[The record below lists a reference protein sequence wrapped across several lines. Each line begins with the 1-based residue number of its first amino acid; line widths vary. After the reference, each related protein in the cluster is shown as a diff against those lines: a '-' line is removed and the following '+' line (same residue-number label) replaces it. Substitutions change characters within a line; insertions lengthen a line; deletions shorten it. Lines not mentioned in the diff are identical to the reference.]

1 MEQQEGSSL
10 NRRDFVRTSLGVGM
24 AAAIS
29 TSNRRIL
36 GANDR
41 INLAFIG
48 VGGRGR
54 SLLREV
60 MGIGEESNDVQV
72 IAVCDVY
79 EKRKRL
85 ASEVASCTGYLDYE
99 EILER
104 EDVDAIVNATPDHW
118 HAAISIEAMEKGKDV
133 YLEKP
138 MTHTIEEAKQV
149 VKTVKETGRVLQ
161 VGSQTTSRDQWWK
174 AREIIQKGLIG
185 KLLMSQGSY
194 HRNSVEGEWNW
205 TIEPDAGPN
214 GRGENYINWEKWL
227 GPAPRR
233 EWEPERFFRFRKFWD
248 YSGGIAT
255 DLFYHVV
262 APLQICWGKP
272 QFPYRVTAGGGIYQ
286 FKDREVPDT
295 FHLMADFAEEH
306 SLVLSSTMA
315 NNDHIPGL
323 LRGHEGTIMMV
334 PAGRFEG
341 QVDFITVTPQSI
353 VEEDFYKTHKTTS
366 LRIPMQ
372 ERESHMRN
380 FLRSVRTR
388 EKPVLDAD
396 TGYKAQVTITM
407 SVMAYRQGKVLYFD
421 PREEKVVDTPPLL

>member
-1 MEQQEGSSL
+1 MGAKIFGGYPMEQQEGSSL

-133 YLEKP
+133 
-138 MTHTIEEAKQV
+138 
-149 VKTVKETGRVLQ
+149 
-161 VGSQTTSRDQWWK
+161 
-174 AREIIQKGLIG
+174 
-185 KLLMSQGSY
+185 
-194 HRNSVEGEWNW
+194 
-205 TIEPDAGPN
+205 
-214 GRGENYINWEKWL
+214 
-227 GPAPRR
+227 
-233 EWEPERFFRFRKFWD
+233 
-248 YSGGIAT
+248 
-255 DLFYHVV
+255 
-262 APLQICWGKP
+262 
-272 QFPYRVTAGGGIYQ
+272 
-286 FKDREVPDT
+286 
-295 FHLMADFAEEH
+295 
-306 SLVLSSTMA
+306 
-315 NNDHIPGL
+315 
-323 LRGHEGTIMMV
+323 
-334 PAGRFEG
+334 
-341 QVDFITVTPQSI
+341 
-353 VEEDFYKTHKTTS
+353 
-366 LRIPMQ
+366 
-372 ERESHMRN
+372 
-380 FLRSVRTR
+380 
-388 EKPVLDAD
+388 
-396 TGYKAQVTITM
+396 
-407 SVMAYRQGKVLYFD
+407 
-421 PREEKVVDTPPLL
+421 